1 MVSFIA
7 DPRIKRADKQRQ
19 LMLARALQPYKLPE
33 KNPYGGSPVWGNLQR
48 LAEGWAAGQ
57 AGKRA
62 TSLEKAQKDA
72 QAKIMAQ
79 ILQLQQLP
87 AGSTLDIQE
96 AEEIQGIRDDGRII
110 PASVSRKKFQ
120 PRSLNISPELAK
132 TAGIDR
138 NVLASKESALNKA
151 ASAAYTAEQNAAID
165 ANIVEAYQAGDEE
178 RVAAL
183 RLLRDPMKA
192 TKPEKPDKPTFTPFS
207 GELAEPGEGVQQYP
221 DGRIVIWRRHPDGR
235 MVSETIDPP
244 SDKSEDAVPVTKNGE
259 RVEASQKEKINLSR
273 QREIPTQAEKLAEK
287 KFTEKKANLRAK
299 VSESWPQLVAK
310 RSKLKKDTTSLLK
323 TISKAKKLITESTVA
338 TGVSA
343 FLLKDLPNT
352 DARDLRNL
360 LRKLKAYAGFSTLEG
375 MRDAAPSGASG
386 LGALSQQEMELLIA
400 QKFTGDQE
408 TDGESL
414 LRAINDLEEDA
425 IRTLEIGE
433 EMHNN
438 IASTFNLTV
447 DRKPAAPTERV
458 LQTPVDDLINKYKNR

>member
-19 LMLARALQPYKLPE
+19 LMLARALQPYKLP
-33 KNPYGGSPVWGNLQR
+33 KNPYGGSPIAGNLQR

-192 TKPEKPDKPTFTPFS
+192 TKPGTEKGPRFYPSATGGPGAGTIVSPNGDIQAINPTIDEDTGDVTGYSISPIVEKQPKPTDGSIAAADGAPGVEKP
-207 GELAEPGEGVQQYP
+207 
-221 DGRIVIWRRHPDGR
+221 
-235 MVSETIDPP
+235 
-244 SDKSEDAVPVTKNGE
+244 AVPVPG
-259 RVEASQKEKINLSR
+259 
-273 QREIPTQAEKLAEK
+273 P
-287 KFTEKKANLRAK
+287 
-299 VSESWPQLVAK
+299 AK
-310 RSKLKKDTTSLLK
+310 RAGQ
-323 TISKAKKLITESTVA
+323 KAIAVA
-338 TGVSA
+338 TGKALVKA
-343 FLLKDLPNT
+343 KEQYPKLLSSRATMLA
-352 DARDLRNL
+352 DADAVTEMVDDAIAM
-360 LRKLKAYAGFSTLEG
+360 LKADPKATGRWGTVALIDPESPASVLKVKLDQISAYAAFSALQQ
-375 MRDAAPSGASG
+375 MREASVTG
-386 LGALSQQEMELLIA
+386 GALGQVSERELALLIA
-400 QKFTGDQE
+400 SKFAGKH
-408 TDGESL
+408 GL
-414 LRAINDLEEDA
+414 
-425 IRTLEIGE
+425 
-433 EMHNN
+433 
-438 IASTFNLTV
+438 
-447 DRKPAAPTERV
+447 PAE
-458 LQTPVDDLINKYKNR
+458 DLIRALNTFRQRVKRAVEISEELTQNMAARIGGTIEGEKAVATGTTEVDKYLRQYLEK